1 MANGGSGIK
10 GKFNER
16 LTNIRMSKLRK
27 KKLVLEDGD
36 IIYKNFLKVIAAI
49 PLMIYDNVSHFDTDE
64 NINKEIK
71 ETEKDGITEPN
82 QRDNMVST
90 RKNNSKVK
98 YSNDKKIIEQI
109 DISEIKKK
117 QKKADYN
124 FKTVFSASVNNTD
137 NKNINTGINVNGVNN
152 TNNANNNS
160 YDKINNN
167 IVDSKELEKKIINLI
182 KKNLIKTV
190 NELEILQ
197 SELYLLSE
205 VNGDDKTL
213 NECREA
219 LATVKDMLYKVDAL
233 KRKYDFLKD
242 NYDFEYMLEI
252 DDKELVDNIILL
264 KDKFSNNEVKAT
276 VADYKLLDVYKYLY
290 LKIDKLEED
299 TIKFEEEKERK
310 LQEIKERDIDFE
322 KLKKNVY
329 NVSRMNE
336 EYKNFINRQNDYL
349 ERLSK
354 DISKINKK
362 EVYSYKLNGFNA
374 LLFNSFKYVGLL
386 MLSPLKGI
394 IPAISTETLIT
405 KNVVA
410 NLYNNLEWEESKK
423 VVYEAI
429 DYSSEINRAIN
440 DLDYTS
446 NIVDSTLDDIVKL
459 KIQYNQQFK
468 KYQGDFLEYEKVIG
482 KINDMENKILGNKI
496 KIEIMKK
503 HMLDKEREN
512 HKKLELVD
520 KLNRNED
527 N

>member
-1 MANGGSGIK
+1 MADGIK

-27 KKLVLEDGD
+27 KTLVMEDGEV
-36 IIYKNFLKVIAAI
+36 IYKNFLKVIAAI
-49 PLMIYDNVSHFDTDE
+49 PLMVYDNVSHFDTDKNISKE
-64 NINKEIK
+64 FKETKNNDINKL
-71 ETEKDGITEPN
+71 N
-82 QRDNMVST
+82 QRDNIVST
-90 RKNNSKVK
+90 NKNNLRVK
-98 YSNDKKIIEQI
+98 YNNDKKLIEQI
-109 DISEIKKK
+109 DISEIKMK
-117 QKKADYN
+117 QKQAEYN
-124 FKTVFSASVNNTD
+124 FKTLFNGSVNNTD
-137 NKNINTGINVNGVNN
+137 INENGINN
-152 TNNANNNS
+152 TNNVNNNF
-160 YDKINNN
+160 YDNMSSN

-219 LATVKDMLYKVDAL
+219 LANVKDMLYKVDSL
-233 KRKYDFLKD
+233 KKKYDFLKD

-276 VADYKLLDVYKYLY
+276 VADYKLLNVYKCLY

-299 TIKFEEEKERK
+299 TIKFEEEKEKK

-329 NVSRMNE
+329 NVSRMNV

-349 ERLSK
+349 EKLNK
-354 DISKINKK
+354 DISKINEK
-362 EVYSYKLNGFNA
+362 EIYSYKLNGFNA

-429 DYSSEINRAIN
+429 DYSGEINRAIN
-440 DLDYTS
+440 DLNYTS
-446 NIVDSTLDDIVKL
+446 DIVDSTLDDIVRL

-512 HKKLELVD
+512 YKKLELVD
-520 KLNRNED
+520 KLNKNMD

>member
-27 KKLVLEDGD
+27 KKMVMEDGD
-36 IIYKNFLKVIAAI
+36 VIYKNFLKVIAAI
-49 PLMIYDNVSHFDTDE
+49 PLMVYDNVSHFDIDE

-71 ETEKDGITEPN
+71 ETKNNNTLELN

-90 RKNNSKVK
+90 MKNNQKVK
-98 YSNDKKIIEQI
+98 YNSDKKLIEQI
-109 DISEIKKK
+109 NISEIKKK
-117 QKKADYN
+117 QKQVEYN
-124 FKTVFSASVNNTD
+124 FKNIFSDNNKDDTND
-137 NKNINTGINVNGVNN
+137 NRN
-152 TNNANNNS
+152 TNTNANV
-160 YDKINNN
+160 INNFSYN
-167 IVDSKELEKKIINLI
+167 KMKDKGIGSKDLEKRIINLI

-205 VNGDDKTL
+205 VNGEDKTL

-233 KRKYDFLKD
+233 KKKYDFLKD
-242 NYDFEYMLEI
+242 NYDFEYMLET
-252 DDKELVDNIILL
+252 DDKELIDNIILL

-290 LKIDKLEED
+290 LKIDKLKED
-299 TIKFEEEKERK
+299 TVRFEEEKERELQK
-310 LQEIKERDIDFE
+310 LKERDIDFDR
-322 KLKKNVY
+322 LKKNVY
-329 NVSRMNE
+329 NISRMDE
-336 EYKNFINRQNDYL
+336 EYKRFIDRQNDYL
-349 ERLSK
+349 ERLNK
-354 DISKINKK
+354 DISKIKEK
-362 EVYSYKLNGFNA
+362 EVYSYRLNGFNA

-386 MLSPLKGI
+386 MLSPLKGV

-423 VVYEAI
+423 VVYEAF
-429 DYSSEINRAIN
+429 DYSGEINRAIN

-468 KYQGDFLEYEKVIG
+468 KYRGDFLEYEKVIG

>member
-1 MANGGSGIK
+1 MADGIK

-27 KKLVLEDGD
+27 KNLIMEDGEV
-36 IIYKNFLKVIAAI
+36 IYKNFLKVIAAI
-49 PLMIYDNVSHFDTDE
+49 PLMVYDNVSHFDTDK
-64 NINKEIK
+64 NINKEFK
-71 ETEKDGITEPN
+71 ETKNDGITKLN
-82 QRDNMVST
+82 QRDNILST
-90 RKNNSKVK
+90 NKNNLKVK
-98 YSNDKKIIEQI
+98 YNNDKKLIEQI
-109 DISEIKKK
+109 DISEIKMK
-117 QKKADYN
+117 QKQAEYN
-124 FKTVFSASVNNTD
+124 FKTLFNGSVNNTD
-137 NKNINTGINVNGVNN
+137 INDNAINN
-152 TNNANNNS
+152 TNNVNNNF
-160 YDKINNN
+160 YDNMSCN

-219 LATVKDMLYKVDAL
+219 LANVKDMLYKVDSL
-233 KRKYDFLKD
+233 KKKYDFLKD

-276 VADYKLLDVYKYLY
+276 VADYKLLNVYKSLY

-299 TIKFEEEKERK
+299 TIKFEEEKEKK

-329 NVSRMNE
+329 NVSRINV

-349 ERLSK
+349 EKLNK
-354 DISKINKK
+354 DISKINEK
-362 EVYSYKLNGFNA
+362 EIYSYKLNGFNA

-429 DYSSEINRAIN
+429 DYSGEINRAIN
-440 DLDYTS
+440 DLNYTS
-446 NIVDSTLDDIVKL
+446 DIVDSTLDDIVRL

-512 HKKLELVD
+512 YKKLELVD
-520 KLNRNED
+520 KLNKNMD

>member
-1 MANGGSGIK
+1 MADGIK

-27 KKLVLEDGD
+27 KNLIMEDGEV
-36 IIYKNFLKVIAAI
+36 IYKNFLKVIAAI
-49 PLMIYDNVSHFDTDE
+49 PLMVYDNVSHFDTDK
-64 NINKEIK
+64 NISKEFK
-71 ETEKDGITEPN
+71 ETKNDGITKLN
-82 QRDNMVST
+82 QRDNILST
-90 RKNNSKVK
+90 NKNNLKVK
-98 YSNDKKIIEQI
+98 YNNDKKLIEQI
-109 DISEIKKK
+109 DISEIKMK
-117 QKKADYN
+117 QKQAEYN
-124 FKTVFSASVNNTD
+124 FKTLFNGSVNNTD
-137 NKNINTGINVNGVNN
+137 INDNAINN
-152 TNNANNNS
+152 TNNVNNNF
-160 YDKINNN
+160 YDNMSSN

-182 KKNLIKTV
+182 KKSLIKTV

-219 LATVKDMLYKVDAL
+219 LANVKDMLYKVDSL
-233 KRKYDFLKD
+233 KKKYDFLKD
-242 NYDFEYMLEI
+242 NCDFEYMLEI

-276 VADYKLLDVYKYLY
+276 VADYKLLNVYKCLY

-299 TIKFEEEKERK
+299 TIKFEEEKEKK
-310 LQEIKERDIDFE
+310 LQGIKERDIDFE

-329 NVSRMNE
+329 NVSRMNV

-349 ERLSK
+349 EKLNK
-354 DISKINKK
+354 DISKINEK
-362 EVYSYKLNGFNA
+362 EIYSYKLNGFNA

-429 DYSSEINRAIN
+429 DYSGEINRAIN
-440 DLDYTS
+440 DLNYTS
-446 NIVDSTLDDIVKL
+446 DIVDSTLDDIVRL

-503 HMLDKEREN
+503 RMLDKEREN

-520 KLNRNED
+520 KLNKNMD

>member
-1 MANGGSGIK
+1 MADGIK

-27 KKLVLEDGD
+27 KNLVMEDGEV
-36 IIYKNFLKVIAAI
+36 IYKNFLKVIAAI
-49 PLMIYDNVSHFDTDE
+49 PLMVYDNVSHFDTDK
-64 NINKEIK
+64 NISKEFK
-71 ETEKDGITEPN
+71 ETKNDGITKLN
-82 QRDNMVST
+82 QIDNILST
-90 RKNNSKVK
+90 NKNNLRVK
-98 YSNDKKIIEQI
+98 YNNDKKLIEQI
-109 DISEIKKK
+109 DISEIKMK
-117 QKKADYN
+117 QKQAEYN
-124 FKTVFSASVNNTD
+124 FKTLFNGSVNNTD
-137 NKNINTGINVNGVNN
+137 INDNGINN
-152 TNNANNNS
+152 TNNVNNNF
-160 YDKINNN
+160 YDNMSRN
-167 IVDSKELEKKIINLI
+167 IVDSKELEKKIINII

-219 LATVKDMLYKVDAL
+219 LANVKDMLYKVDSL
-233 KRKYDFLKD
+233 KKKYDFLKD

-276 VADYKLLDVYKYLY
+276 VADYKLLNVYKCLY

-299 TIKFEEEKERK
+299 TIKFEEEKEKK

-329 NVSRMNE
+329 NVSRMNV

-349 ERLSK
+349 EKLNK
-354 DISKINKK
+354 DISKINEK
-362 EVYSYKLNGFNA
+362 EIYSYKLNGFNA

-429 DYSSEINRAIN
+429 DYSGEINRAIN
-440 DLDYTS
+440 DLNYTS
-446 NIVDSTLDDIVKL
+446 DIVDSTLDDIVRL

-512 HKKLELVD
+512 YKKLELVD
-520 KLNRNED
+520 KLNKNMD

>member
-1 MANGGSGIK
+1 MADGIK

-27 KKLVLEDGD
+27 KNLVMEDGEV
-36 IIYKNFLKVIAAI
+36 IYKNFLKVIAAI
-49 PLMIYDNVSHFDTDE
+49 PLMVYDNVSHFDTDK
-64 NINKEIK
+64 NISKEFK
-71 ETEKDGITEPN
+71 ETKNDGITKLN
-82 QRDNMVST
+82 QIDNILST
-90 RKNNSKVK
+90 NKNNLRVK
-98 YSNDKKIIEQI
+98 YNNDKKLIEQI
-109 DISEIKKK
+109 DISEIKMK
-117 QKKADYN
+117 QKQAEYN
-124 FKTVFSASVNNTD
+124 FKTLFNGSVNNTD
-137 NKNINTGINVNGVNN
+137 INDNGINN
-152 TNNANNNS
+152 TNNVNNNF
-160 YDKINNN
+160 YDNMSRN

-219 LATVKDMLYKVDAL
+219 LANVKDMLYKVDSL
-233 KRKYDFLKD
+233 KKKYDFLKD

-276 VADYKLLDVYKYLY
+276 VADYKLLNVYKCLY

-299 TIKFEEEKERK
+299 TIKFEEEKEKK

-329 NVSRMNE
+329 NVSRMNV

-349 ERLSK
+349 EKLNK
-354 DISKINKK
+354 DISKINEK
-362 EVYSYKLNGFNA
+362 EIYSYKLNGFNA

-429 DYSSEINRAIN
+429 DYSGEINRAIN
-440 DLDYTS
+440 DLNYTS
-446 NIVDSTLDDIVKL
+446 DIVDSTLDDIVRL

-512 HKKLELVD
+512 YKKLELVD
-520 KLNRNED
+520 KLNKNMD